1 MFRQYFSVDNITIT
15 RLCVYD
21 ISIILYVYDFLY
33 YIIYLWFGYDSI
45 DVDDVFDNHRYLM
58 KKHSLKKCFDYSK
71 QTFFLLLR
79 ALTTRHFGE

>member
-21 ISIILYVYDFLY
+21 MSIILYVYEFLY
-33 YIIYLWFGYDSI
+33 YIICLWFGYDSI
-45 DVDDVFDNHRYLM
+45 DVDDIFDNHRYLM

-71 QTFFLLLR
+71 QTFYYYY
-79 ALTTRHFGE
+79 